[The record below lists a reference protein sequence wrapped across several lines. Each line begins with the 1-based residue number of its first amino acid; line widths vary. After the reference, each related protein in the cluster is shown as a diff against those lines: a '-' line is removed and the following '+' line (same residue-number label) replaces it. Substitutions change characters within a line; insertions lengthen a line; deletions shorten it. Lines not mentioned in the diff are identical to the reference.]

1 MLNDQTYHDHFDS
14 LLLDHNTE
22 QHSQDTELRACIG
35 KQAHPRQHDT
45 THPSQLISAGT
56 PTRCLHTPRWGQ
68 RCALG
73 WPFFP
78 VPWSAAVWRQ
88 SPMRGI

>member
-1 MLNDQTYHDHFDS
+1 MLNDQTYNDHFDS

-56 PTRCLHTPRWGQ
+56 PTRCLHTPP
-68 RCALG
+68 LG
-73 WPFFP
+73 PTLRAGLAILSRAVISRSVTP
-78 VPWSAAVWRQ
+78 VPNERN
-88 SPMRGI
+88 